1 MDKRILGT
9 ILLSLFIALLGMGI
23 IAPIMPI
30 YATRLGATGIS
41 LGLMVAGFSISR
53 GVLQPFVGGL
63 SDRQGRK
70 RFLVAGLFIYA
81 LSGFTYTLAESMGHL
96 ILIRLFHGIG
106 SAMIVPIA
114 MGYVGELAPKGREGR
129 YMGLLNIALF
139 AGIGGGPV
147 IGGLFLDAAGINWPF
162 YAMAAMSGISLLLV
176 LTFLPPRRAERES
189 WTGPSIFAVFFQMMK
204 STRVIGILLSR
215 MSSMLI
221 MIPSMA
227 FLPVLMSLFM
237 EATGVQIGLVVTCRT
252 LVNAFLQFPFG
263 RMVDR
268 FNKVLLLVIG
278 NLIISITLFLVPL
291 ADSFI
296 QLIVLFAFTGVGE
309 ALVWP
314 CLGALAVDEGRHY
327 GQGSMMGV
335 FSMAMSAGVLV
346 GSIGAGAVM
355 DLIGLSYVFY
365 AVSVFL
371 VCATAAAAV
380 MISQPGMSLGEEIVK
395 EKGVE
400 LLE

>member
-1 MDKRILGT
+1 VDKRILAT

-30 YATRLGATGIS
+30 YATRMGATGIS

-81 LSGFTYTLAESMGHL
+81 LSGFTYTLAGTMGHL
-96 ILIRLFHGIG
+96 ILIRLLHGVG
-106 SAMIVPIA
+106 SAMVIPIA
-114 MGYVGELAPKGREGR
+114 MSYMGELAPKGQEGR

-139 AGIGGGPV
+139 GGIGGGPV
-147 IGGLFLDAAGINWPF
+147 IGGLFLDAVGINWPF
-162 YAMAAMSGISLLLV
+162 YVMAAMSGVSLLLV
-176 LTFLPPRRAERES
+176 LTFLPPRQSEQDT
-189 WTGPSIFAVFFQMMK
+189 WTGPSILAVFLQMMK
-204 STRVIGILLSR
+204 NTRVIGILLAR

-227 FLPVLMSLFM
+227 FLPVLMGLFM
-237 EATGVQIGLVVTCRT
+237 EATGVQIGMVVASRT
-252 LVNAFLQFPFG
+252 LVNACLQFPFG

-268 FNKVLLLVIG
+268 FSKVVLLAVG
-278 NLIISITLFLVPL
+278 ALIISITLFLVPL

-296 QLIVLFAFTGVGE
+296 QLIVLFTFTGIGE
-309 ALVWP
+309 AVVWP
-314 CLGALAVDEGRHY
+314 CLSALAAEEGRHY

-335 FSMAMSAGVLV
+335 FSMAMSAGVLL

-371 VCATAAAAV
+371 VCATAAAAA
-380 MISQPGMSLGEEIVK
+380 MIS
-395 EKGVE
+395 KGRSIRKV
-400 LLE
+400 

>member
-1 MDKRILGT
+1 VDKRILAT

-30 YATRLGATGIS
+30 YATRMGATGIS

-81 LSGFTYTLAESMGHL
+81 LSGFTYTLAGTMGHL
-96 ILIRLFHGIG
+96 ILIRLLHGVG
-106 SAMIVPIA
+106 SAMVIPIA
-114 MGYVGELAPKGREGR
+114 MSYMGELAPRGQEGR

-139 AGIGGGPV
+139 GGIGGGPV
-147 IGGLFLDAAGINWPF
+147 IGGLFLDAVGINWPF
-162 YAMAAMSGISLLLV
+162 YVMAAMSGVSLLLV
-176 LTFLPPRRAERES
+176 LTFLPPRQTGQDA
-189 WTGPSIFAVFFQMMK
+189 WTGPSILAVFLQMMK
-204 STRVIGILLSR
+204 NTRVIGILLAR

-227 FLPVLMSLFM
+227 FLPVLMGLFM
-237 EATGVQIGLVVTCRT
+237 EATGVQIGMVVASRT
-252 LVNAFLQFPFG
+252 LVNACLQFPFG

-268 FNKVLLLVIG
+268 FSKVVLLAVG
-278 NLIISITLFLVPL
+278 ALIISITLFMVPL
-291 ADSFI
+291 ADSFT
-296 QLIVLFAFTGVGE
+296 QLIVLFTFTGIGE
-309 ALVWP
+309 AVVWP
-314 CLGALAVDEGRHY
+314 CLSALAAEEGRHY

-335 FSMAMSAGVLV
+335 FSMAMSAGVLL
-346 GSIGAGAVM
+346 GSIGAGGVM

-365 AVSVFL
+365 AVSIFL
-371 VCATAAAAV
+371 VCATAAAAA
-380 MISQPGMSLGEEIVK
+380 MIS
-395 EKGVE
+395 KGGSIHKV
-400 LLE
+400 

>member
-1 MDKRILGT
+1 MDKRILAT

-30 YATRLGATGIS
+30 YATRMGATGIS

-81 LSGFTYTLAESMGHL
+81 LSGFTYTLATSMRHL
-96 ILIRLFHGIG
+96 ILIRVFHGIG
-106 SAMIVPIA
+106 SAMTVPIA
-114 MGYVGELAPKGREGR
+114 MGYVGELAPRGQEGR
-129 YMGLLNIALF
+129 YMGILNIALF

-147 IGGLFLDAAGINWPF
+147 IGGLFLDAAGINAPF
-162 YAMAAMSGISLLLV
+162 YAMAAMSAVSLLLV
-176 LTFLPPRRAERES
+176 LIFLPPRREEGES
-189 WTGPSIFAVFFQMMK
+189 WAGPSIFAVFLQMMK
-204 STRVIGILLSR
+204 STRVMGILLSR
-215 MSSMLI
+215 MSSMII

-237 EATGVQIGLVVTCRT
+237 EATGVQIGIVVTCRT
-252 LVNAFLQFPFG
+252 LVNALLQVPFG

-268 FNKVLLLVIG
+268 FSKVALLVVG
-278 NLIISITLFLVPL
+278 NLIISSTLFLVPM

-296 QLIVLFAFTGVGE
+296 QLIVLFTFIGIGE
-309 ALVWP
+309 AIVWP
-314 CLGALAVDEGRHY
+314 CLGVLAVEEGRHY
-327 GQGSMMGV
+327 GQGCMMGV
-335 FSMAMSAGVLV
+335 FSMAMSAGIFL

-355 DLIGLSYVFY
+355 DLLGLGYAFY

-371 VCATAAAAV
+371 VCATGAAAV
-380 MISQPGMSLGEEIVK
+380 MISRAEVHP
-395 EKGVE
+395 
-400 LLE
+400 

>member
-1 MDKRILGT
+1 VDKRILAT

-30 YATRLGATGIS
+30 YATRMGATGIS

-81 LSGFTYTLAESMGHL
+81 LSGFTYTLAGTMGHL
-96 ILIRLFHGIG
+96 ILIRLLHGVG
-106 SAMIVPIA
+106 SAMVIPIA
-114 MGYVGELAPKGREGR
+114 MSYMGELAPKGQEGR

-139 AGIGGGPV
+139 GGIGGGPV
-147 IGGLFLDAAGINWPF
+147 IGGLFLDAVGINWPF
-162 YAMAAMSGISLLLV
+162 YVMAAMSGVSLLLV
-176 LTFLPPRRAERES
+176 LTFLPPRQSEQDT
-189 WTGPSIFAVFFQMMK
+189 WTGPSILAVFLQMMK
-204 STRVIGILLSR
+204 NTRVIGILLAR

-227 FLPVLMSLFM
+227 FLPVLMGLFM
-237 EATGVQIGLVVTCRT
+237 EATGVQIGMVVASRT
-252 LVNAFLQFPFG
+252 LVNACLQFPFG

-268 FNKVLLLVIG
+268 FSKVVLLAVG
-278 NLIISITLFLVPL
+278 ALIISITLFMVPL

-296 QLIVLFAFTGVGE
+296 QLIVLFTFTGIGE
-309 ALVWP
+309 AVVWP
-314 CLGALAVDEGRHY
+314 CLSALAAEEGRHY

-335 FSMAMSAGVLV
+335 FSMAMSAGVLL

-371 VCATAAAAV
+371 VCATAAAAA
-380 MISQPGMSLGEEIVK
+380 MIS
-395 EKGVE
+395 KGRSIRKV
-400 LLE
+400 

>member
-1 MDKRILGT
+1 VDKRILAT

-30 YATRLGATGIS
+30 YATRMGATGIS

-81 LSGFTYTLAESMGHL
+81 LSGFTYTLATSMRHL
-96 ILIRLFHGIG
+96 ILIRVFHGIG
-106 SAMIVPIA
+106 SAMTVPIA
-114 MGYVGELAPKGREGR
+114 MGYVGELAPRGQEGR
-129 YMGLLNIALF
+129 YMGILNIALF

-147 IGGLFLDAAGINWPF
+147 IGGLFLDAAGINAPF
-162 YAMAAMSGISLLLV
+162 YAMAAMSAVSLLLV
-176 LTFLPPRRAERES
+176 LIFLPPRREEGES
-189 WTGPSIFAVFFQMMK
+189 WAGPSIFAVFLQMMK
-204 STRVIGILLSR
+204 STRVMGILLSR
-215 MSSMLI
+215 MSSMII

-237 EATGVQIGLVVTCRT
+237 EATGVQIGIVVTCRT
-252 LVNAFLQFPFG
+252 LVNALLQVPFG

-268 FNKVLLLVIG
+268 FSKVALLVVG
-278 NLIISITLFLVPL
+278 NLIISSTLFLVPM

-296 QLIVLFAFTGVGE
+296 QLIVLFTFTGIGE
-309 ALVWP
+309 AIVWP
-314 CLGALAVDEGRHY
+314 CLGALAVEEGRHY

-335 FSMAMSAGVLV
+335 FSMAMSAGIFL

-355 DLIGLSYVFY
+355 DLLGLGYAFY

-371 VCATAAAAV
+371 VCATGAAAV
-380 MISQPGMSLGEEIVK
+380 MIGE
-395 EKGVE
+395 GRGHR
-400 LLE
+400 